1 MPSIKEALQTIP
13 IFSGLPEETIGIIA
27 DIGAE
32 KHYAKDEVIFV
43 EKGLDTSLC
52 LILEGQVKVTKKGEN
67 GEEVVLNILKKLD
80 FFGEMAIIDGLAHSA
95 NIIALEDSDIFMMGR
110 DAFLDLLGNKDV
122 AISILKELAT
132 RLRQANIKIKA
143 LSLKDTDGK
152 VAIILMQLAEASGK
166 VEDGFVQID
175 NLPGHQEISQLAGTS
190 RETVS
195 KSLQNFIKKG
205 YMEIDGSHVRF
216 LDYEKFKE
224 IYS

>member
-1 MPSIKEALQTIP
+1 MLSIKEALQKIP
-13 IFSGLPEETIGIIA
+13 IFSGLSEDTIDKIA
-27 DIGAE
+27 DIGIE
-32 KHYAKDEVIFV
+32 KHYNKNETIFA

-52 LILEGQVKVTKKGEN
+52 IIMEGQVKVTKRGDN
-67 GEEVVLNILKKLD
+67 GEEVILNILNKLD

-95 NIIALEDSDIFMMGR
+95 NIIALDDSDIFMIGR
-110 DAFLDLLGNKDV
+110 DAFLELLGNKDV
-122 AISILKELAT
+122 AISILKELAL

-152 VAIILMQLAEASGK
+152 VAIIIMQLAEASGK
-166 VEDGFVQID
+166 VESGFVEID
-175 NLPGHQEISQLAGTS
+175 NLPSYQEISQLSGTS

-205 YMEIDGSHVRF
+205 YIELDGSHIRF

-224 IYS
+224 LYS